1 MIPKQNFSKAG
12 VFIEN
17 CKGHVKMQTNFK
29 IQKTSHV
36 WKDFWIHE
44 TWVICATFN
53 LYSHIILLIFK
64 CGTLYGGN
72 QDT

>member
-36 WKDFWIHE
+36 WKDFRILR
-44 TWVICATFN
+44 N
-53 LYSHIILLIFK
+53 LGDMCNF
-64 CGTLYGGN
+64 
-72 QDT
+72 